1 MCPRAQLALGMV
13 CAVQQQ
19 RSKDHPSKAG
29 GMVVGE
35 EEMHGK
41 LGVHKG
47 DHGWVQEAAE
57 DEAMVE
63 DGGRKI
69 IRTTTTTT
77 GGIGIGMGDKL
88 QTQDGEG
95 EEGILQ
101 MRIRAIQAK
110 LQTFFRAQEGPL
122 KSTRHMHSMMVV
134 AADLGRRRRRS

>member
-1 MCPRAQLALGMV
+1 MCPQAQLALGMDCV
-13 CAVQQQ
+13 VRQ

-29 GMVVGE
+29 VMVVGE

-41 LGVHKG
+41 LGAHKG
-47 DHGWVQEAAE
+47 DHGWVQEVAE

-69 IRTTTTTT
+69 IRTTT
-77 GGIGIGMGDKL
+77 GGTGIGMGDKL

-101 MRIRAIQAK
+101 TRI
-110 LQTFFRAQEGPL
+110 
-122 KSTRHMHSMMVV
+122 
-134 AADLGRRRRRS
+134 

>member
-13 CAVQQQ
+13 CAVRQ

-29 GMVVGE
+29 VMVVGE

-57 DEAMVE
+57 DEAVVE
-63 DGGRKI
+63 DGGRRI
-69 IRTTTTTT
+69 IRTTT

-101 MRIRAIQAK
+101 THIRAIQAK
-110 LQTFFRAQEGPL
+110 LQTSFRAQEGPL
-122 KSTRHMHSMMVV
+122 KNTRHMHSMMVV
-134 AADLGRRRRRS
+134 AADLGRCRRQS